1 MSDPIRLQ
9 YDGRIAN
16 LIMDG
21 DDKNTIDDRFLESF
35 RNAMAEV
42 EASDARVMVI
52 RSAKPGYFSNGFNPD
67 VFLGAPPEKIRK
79 SFKALLVL
87 GADQFF
93 FPLPTISI
101 ITGYAAGGGA
111 FIATYGDFRF
121 MSVKKAR
128 IGFTE
133 VNLAMTVPASA
144 LEILSRKIGYQ
155 NVVQT
160 VLTGNLYKAD
170 ECLRYN
176 MVDEVCEDD
185 ETTVKKAEALA
196 RKIAALPRAS
206 LLSLKK
212 NAAHW
217 IPRDHLD
224 KLMEEDLDE
233 VEELMVQPDCQNA
246 FAALKAGKRPKF
258 D

>member
-21 DDKNTIDDRFLESF
+21 DDKNTIDDRFLASF
-35 RNAMAEV
+35 RNAMNEV
-42 EASDARVMVI
+42 EKSEARVMVI
-52 RSAKPGYFSNGFNPD
+52 RSAKEGFFSNGFNPD
-67 VFLGAPPEKIRK
+67 VFLGAPKDKIRA
-79 SFKALLVL
+79 SFKALLVM

-93 FPLPTISI
+93 FPLPTISL

-111 FIATYGDFRF
+111 FIAAYSDFRF
-121 MSVKKAR
+121 MSMKKAR

-133 VNLAMTVPASA
+133 VNLAMTVPSSG

-155 NVVQT
+155 NVLQT
-160 VLTGNLYKAD
+160 VLTGNLFKAE

-176 MVDEVCEDD
+176 IVDEICEDD
-185 ETTVKKAEALA
+185 ETTVKKAEAMA
-196 RKIAALPRAS
+196 KKIAGLPRTS

-217 IPRDHLD
+217 IPRDHFDRLI
-224 KLMEEDLDE
+224 EQDLDE
-233 VEELMVQPDCQNA
+233 VEKLMVLPDCQNA